1 MKLYYTNETA
11 MAEYLEK
18 ESKLHQ
24 MVEGIPLEVF
34 VNPLEEVSV
43 IERNDKKI
51 AVVPVKGL
59 LLPDAPPIHE
69 MLGNS
74 TYKGIRQALGSALA
88 DESIDGVLLDCDSG
102 GGAVAGCIE
111 VAELIAEYPK
121 PLVANIDGLGCSA
134 CYKLASSA
142 DAIISTKS
150 SNIGNIG
157 AIMTYADMSKLYE
170 SMGVEIKAF
179 VSEGASLKST
189 FHVPSLTEEQEEF
202 LQHNINQAGEVFR
215 EHVRKQRKGI
225 DEKVFDARWVTGDE
239 QIKLG
244 LADGIGGVVEAL
256 DNLDDKINQIR
267 KQKDRERQKMEAT
280 LKNTISK

>member
-1 MKLYYTNETA
+1 MKLYYASETA

-24 MVEGIPLEVF
+24 VSEGIPLETF
-34 VNPLEEVSV
+34 VKPLEQASI
-43 IERNDKKI
+43 IERNGKNI
-51 AVVPVKGL
+51 AVIPVKGL

-74 TYKGIRQALGSALA
+74 TYKGIRQALASAVA

-102 GGAVAGCIE
+102 GGAVSGCIE
-111 VAELIAEYPK
+111 LAELISNYDK
-121 PLVANIDGLGCSA
+121 PVVASIEGLGCSA

-142 DAIISTKS
+142 DAVISTKS

-170 SMGVEIKAF
+170 SMGIEIKSV
-179 VSEGASLKST
+179 VSEGATLKST
-189 FHVPSLTEEQEEF
+189 FHTPKLTEEQEEF
-202 LQHNINQAGEVFR
+202 LQYNINKAGEVFR
-215 EHVRKQRKGI
+215 NHVLEHRKGI
-225 DEKVFDARWVTGDE
+225 DEQVFDARWVTGEE

-244 LADGIGGVVEAL
+244 LADGIGGVIEAL
-256 DNLDDKINQIR
+256 DTLDYIIDESR
-267 KQKDRERQKMEAT
+267 KR
-280 LKNTISK
+280 SKL